1 MSATLTPKRKSAR
14 DRPASSKLRERGGDW
29 GRESGRLTEEL
40 EVERRGVTLAVKT
53 NAREKARAATNL
65 VKQSRNLLVS
75 RHSLRLALACRPPP
89 VVLQPPSAHFSPRR
103 RRPASLCCSLSLSL
117 SLQLLSLL
125 HKHLRCCITGTCC
138 QAPV

>member
-1 MSATLTPKRKSAR
+1 M
-14 DRPASSKLRERGGDW
+14 
-29 GRESGRLTEEL
+29 TEEL

-53 NAREKARAATNL
+53 NAREKARAAANL
-65 VKQSRNLLVS
+65 VTQSRNLLVS
-75 RHSLRLALACRPPP
+75 RHSLRLALASTATRCPSAPISP
-89 VVLQPPSAHFSPRR
+89 LQPAPS
-103 RRPASLCCSLSLSL
+103 PARLSLLLSLSL